1 MLLRY
6 LLTLYLTCSLEYTGL
21 EIPRGSHS
29 GKQKYETKIQVL
41 FMGPQK
47 VWGEQGG
54 AADNVLVQD
63 PKENITGK
71 LLSGVFMNALGP
83 V

>member
-1 MLLRY
+1 M
-6 LLTLYLTCSLEYTGL
+6 
-21 EIPRGSHS
+21 
-29 GKQKYETKIQVL
+29 KTKIQVL

>member
-1 MLLRY
+1 
-6 LLTLYLTCSLEYTGL
+6 
-21 EIPRGSHS
+21 
-29 GKQKYETKIQVL
+29 
-41 FMGPQK
+41 MGPQK
-47 VWGEQGG
+47 VWGGNGG

-71 LLSGVFMNALGP
+71 LLSGVFKNALGP